1 MRWLSETIGPRGSCT
16 PGEQKGAV
24 YAAQQLAGYGFADV
38 EIASFSGAA
47 STYLRYALIC
57 AIAAAASGT
66 AIILRAPLGHL
77 MAAVIQI
84 AAIQATFFESDFRS
98 NWSRFLIPNR
108 TSQNVIAHLPATS
121 RSQQAIILV
130 AHLDTARTP
139 TFNASRRG
147 QRAYVLLLHALLL
160 SYFTAALLHTGLA
173 LLPEL
178 RLTWGWVVTFT
189 LQVSMLALFL
199 SFEQAP
205 FSPGAYDNASGVACV
220 LALARRLSREPL
232 QRSDVWFCLTGC
244 EETGSGGAV
253 DLYDHFA
260 AKWLNPWIINL
271 DQLGY
276 RKIYLRTAE
285 GLLRRYTTTSAC
297 ISIASKTAASLPDI
311 VLNLRSSQAFS
322 DAAPAYQRGL
332 RAFSFGTTPTE
343 HDLQTHRHRMSD
355 TPEHLSPAALS
366 EILCYVGSLIRAL
379 DLREQR
385 FSDE

>member
-1 MRWLSETIGPRGSCT
+1 
-16 PGEQKGAV
+16 
-24 YAAQQLAGYGFADV
+24 
-38 EIASFSGAA
+38 
-47 STYLRYALIC
+47 
-57 AIAAAASGT
+57 
-66 AIILRAPLGHL
+66 

-147 QRAYVLLLHALLL
+147 QRAYVLLLRALLL
-160 SYFTAALLHTGLA
+160 SYFTAALFNAGLA